1 MLTLCTGA
9 TAMSFDPDFGTAADA
24 ARAVARGEISTRA
37 LTEHVLGRIDRF
49 GPALGLFIT
58 VAREQALA
66 EAEAADARRAR
77 GERTG
82 PLHGVP
88 LVVKDVFATAGLRTT
103 AGSASL
109 ASYVPTED
117 AVAVARLRAA
127 GAIVVGKTS
136 MPEMAADW
144 QSYNELSGTARNPW
158 NPART
163 PGGSSGGTAG
173 ALAAGLGFVGLGGD
187 LSGSIRIP
195 ASFCGVYGH
204 RPTVDLVP
212 IRGHIPPPPG
222 VAPGPSEL
230 SAVGPMARSA
240 GDLRMALEV
249 MAGPDA
255 LRTARSALPPP
266 RAGTLREYRLGYVL
280 DDPFCPLDGPVREAL
295 AGAFAA
301 LRDAGARL
309 TEGWPPGVDPTEEH
323 DVYAWLLAA
332 FLSQG
337 VPDGDYEAMQR
348 APARDPWTKGTT
360 ATHREWLR
368 QGSRRLQAR
377 ARWQEFFRTH
387 DGFLMPSAFV
397 AAFPHDHHPDVG
409 ARRLG
414 DRPYT
419 DVARWSFASILT
431 GCPATAVPAGRTA
444 DGLPVG
450 LQILGPFFEDA
461 TPIDLAERLAEVLGG
476 FVRPPGF

>member
-1 MLTLCTGA
+1 MR
-9 TAMSFDPDFGTAADA
+9 FDPDFGTAADA
-24 ARAVARGEISTRA
+24 ARAVATGAISARA
-37 LTEHVLGRIDRF
+37 LTEHVLARIERLD
-49 GPALGLFIT
+49 PALGLFIT

-66 EAEAADARRAR
+66 EAEAADNRRAR
-77 GERTG
+77 GEPPR
-82 PLHGVP
+82 PLDGVP
-88 LVVKDVFATAGLRTT
+88 VVIKDVLATAGLRTT

-109 ASYVPTED
+109 ASYVPAED

-136 MPEMAADW
+136 TPEMAADW

-158 NPART
+158 DRART

-173 ALAAGLGFVGLGGD
+173 ALAAGLGFLGPGGD

-204 RPTVDLVP
+204 RPTIDLVP

-230 SAVGPMARSA
+230 STIGPMARSA
-240 GDLRMALEV
+240 SDLRMALDV

-255 LRTARSALPPP
+255 LRPIPGVLPPP
-266 RAGTLREYRLGYVL
+266 RGKSLGEYRLGYVL
-280 DDPFCPLDGPVREAL
+280 DDPFCPLDGPVRETL
-295 AGAFAA
+295 TGAVAA

-309 TEGWPPGVDPTEEH
+309 SEGWPPGVDPAEQH
-323 DVYAWLLAA
+323 DLYAWLLAA

-337 VPDGDYEAMQR
+337 MPDDAYEAMR
-348 APARDPWTKGTT
+348 RGSGGDPWTQGTI
-360 ATHREWLR
+360 ATHRQWLR
-368 QGSRRLQAR
+368 QSSRRLEAR

-387 DGFLMPSAFV
+387 DAFLMPSTFV
-397 AAFPHDHHPDVG
+397 AAFPHDHSPDMNG
-409 ARRLG
+409 RRLG

-419 DVARWSFASILT
+419 DLARWSFASVLT
-431 GCPATAVPAGRTA
+431 GCPATAAPAGRTTS
-444 DGLPVG
+444 GLPVG
-450 LQILGPFFEDA
+450 LQILGPFHEDA
-461 TPIDLAERLAEVLGG
+461 TSIDLAERFAEVLGG
-476 FVRPPGF
+476 FVAPPGV